1 MRHAVLALAAVT
13 ALSGCITM
21 PETGAAARTE
31 FLATNALGI
40 ERANS
45 AFVAWLDEQTELEE
59 ERADAR
65 AWDWVESV
73 ATTTATMKLF
83 RDDYMRARSETRG
96 EIRAWRA
103 TPLAILAE
111 YQQAGINTRKAA
123 ALSAQELEVI
133 RRANS
138 IGGTR

>member
-1 MRHAVLALAAVT
+1 MRALALLAVILAT
-13 ALSGCITM
+13 GCITM

-31 FLATNALGI
+31 FLATNATGI
-40 ERANS
+40 ERANN
-45 AFVAWLDEQTELEE
+45 ALAAWIDEQTEVEE
-59 ERADAR
+59 ERADER
-65 AWDWVESV
+65 AWDWIESS
-73 ATTTATMKLF
+73 ATTTATLPLL
-83 RDDYMRARSETRG
+83 RDDYLRARSETRG

-111 YQQAGINTRKAA
+111 YQQAGVNTRKAA

-138 IGGTR
+138 IGGAR